1 MSNRD
6 KRVLHI
12 LKRKVEGK
20 RPADIIDML
29 WREDMLNHLA
39 MERQYIQEEVS
50 HRVRNGE
57 SKVRAIEMVA
67 YDIGCSYEKVRA
79 VVYRKN

>member
-1 MSNRD
+1 MCNRD

-12 LKRKVEGK
+12 LKRRVEGK

-29 WREDMLNHLA
+29 WRENMLNPLM
-39 MERQYIQEEVS
+39 MERQYIKEEVA

-57 SKVRAIEMVA
+57 AKTLPI
-67 YDIGCSYEKVRA
+67 
-79 VVYRKN
+79 

>member
-1 MSNRD
+1 MCNRD

-12 LKRKVEGK
+12 LKRRVEGK

-29 WREDMLNHLA
+29 WRENMLNPLM
-39 MERQYIQEEVS
+39 MERQYIKEEVA

-57 SKVRAIEMVA
+57 AKMWAIEMVA
-67 YDIGCSYEKVRA
+67 YDIGCSFEKVRS
-79 VVYRKN
+79 VVYRK